1 MHAMLGPPANYGKFY
16 ERVFFNSIISLE
28 AYMSYFSLY
37 EGNHN
42 GMELWNL
49 DMNVNAD
56 EAKNFPDNVRKD
68 FP

>member
-1 MHAMLGPPANYGKFY
+1 
-16 ERVFFNSIISLE
+16 
-28 AYMSYFSLY
+28 MSYFSLY

-49 DMNVNAD
+49 DMNVNAY